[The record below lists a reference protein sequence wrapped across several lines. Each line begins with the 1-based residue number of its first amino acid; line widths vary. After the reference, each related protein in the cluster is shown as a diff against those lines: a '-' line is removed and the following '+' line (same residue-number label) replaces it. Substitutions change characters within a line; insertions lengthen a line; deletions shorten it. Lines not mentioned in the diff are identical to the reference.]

1 MGAPRASRLLT
12 LEQGCIGWAEIGI
25 ARFLEAPREAAFHW
39 LKPRQRAALLA
50 DPFGLEEE
58 GRLTVLAEQLS
69 PGHTKGQLVRI
80 QPDASDAR
88 PAILL
93 ERPFH
98 QSYPFMVEDD
108 GRRYVV
114 PEQSESGAL
123 AFYPLEPNGCL
134 GAPASLLQGLDAID
148 PTFLHHD
155 GRWWLFC
162 ARRSAGANRAL
173 HLYSADR
180 LLGPYR
186 PHPQNPIVTEP
197 AHARPAGRIIRLG
210 PRLLR
215 PAQDC
220 SAGACAAIT
229 LCEIDT
235 LTTRTYAEHPV
246 QTLQPNDIRDGQAES
261 VHRLDH
267 TAHFVL
273 IDIRRRAFAPFA
285 APMRIA
291 EKIITRS

>member
-1 MGAPRASRLLT
+1 
-12 LEQGCIGWAEIGI
+12 LE
-25 ARFLEAPREAAFHW
+25 L
-39 LKPRQRAALLA
+39 
-50 DPFGLEEE
+50 
-58 GRLTVLAEQLS
+58 
-69 PGHTKGQLVRI
+69 
-80 QPDASDAR
+80 
-88 PAILL
+88 
-93 ERPFH
+93 
-98 QSYPFMVEDD
+98 
-108 GRRYVV
+108 
-114 PEQSESGAL
+114 
-123 AFYPLEPNGCL
+123 NGYSL

-197 AHARPAGRIIRLG
+197 THARPAGRIIRLG
-210 PRLLR
+210 TRLLR

-220 SAGACAAIT
+220 STGACAAIT

-235 LTTRTYAEHPV
+235 LTTRAYAEHPV
-246 QTLQPNDIRDGQAES
+246 QTLQARDLGDDLAAS

-267 TAHFVL
+267 TTHFVL
-273 IDIRRRAFAPFA
+273 IDIRRRAFAPVT
-285 APMRIA
+285 APIRIA